1 MNTIEKLYPVN
12 INKSNQRLPYS
23 FNRIMND
30 GTHFTE
36 YENTNILCETI
47 NPIVK

>member
-12 INKSNQRLPYS
+12 INKSNNPLPYY

-30 GTHFTE
+30 RAHYIE
-36 YENTNILCETI
+36 YDYANILCDTV
-47 NPIVK
+47 NQ